1 MIEKKILI
9 LGGSG
14 TIGSYINYFL
24 SQNRDNEIINV
35 DIKKPK
41 KIKNTNFIKF
51 NLLNFKN
58 YKSLEKKISKKFN
71 KIDVLINCAAMVG
84 TTKEKGWN
92 EKFEK
97 QSLSSWQRCI
107 DTNLTSSFYSTQ
119 VLYNLLKKSQKP
131 KIINF
136 SSIYGFTAP
145 RFEIYNKTKKN
156 NQIAYSV
163 SKAGIIQLTKWLSS
177 YLDKKFSVNCVSFG
191 GLSDSKMDKK
201 FKRNYSKFTFKK
213 RMMKIDDIRPV
224 IEFLIETDYTT
235 GQNLVIDGGWSTF

>member
-1 MIEKKILI
+1 MKEKKILI

-24 SQNRDNEIINV
+24 SLQKNNEIINV

-41 KIKNTNFIKF
+41 TIQNTSFIKF
-51 NLLNFKN
+51 NLLKFKS
-58 YKSLEKKISKKFN
+58 YKFLEKRISKKFK

-84 TTKEKGWN
+84 TSKEKGWN

-97 QSLSSWQRCI
+97 QSLTSWQKCI

-119 VLYNLLKKSQKP
+119 VFYNLLKKSQKP

-145 RFEIYNKTKKN
+145 RFEIYKKTKKN

-177 YLDKKFSVNCVSFG
+177 YLDKKFSVNCISFG

-213 RMMKIDDIRPV
+213 RMMKLDDIRPAV
-224 IEFLIETDYTT
+224 EFLIETDYTT